1 MKLPELVTWVMP
13 HALLEG
19 GEAQEDETR
28 TSSEKISNSVKQ
40 SGKLKIIHTYEEL
53 ELKILDQDEA
63 AVVYFASNDDKP
75 GMPLLVRLSEQIADF
90 VNVVYFPIEDREEF
104 KQNFRGKLP

>member
-1 MKLPELVTWVMP
+1 M
-13 HALLEG
+13 
-19 GEAQEDETR
+19 
-28 TSSEKISNSVKQ
+28 
-40 SGKLKIIHTYEEL
+40 
-53 ELKILDQDEA
+53 DQDEA

-75 GMPLLVRLSEQIADF
+75 GMPLLVKLSEQISDF